1 MSDPGSISRLD
12 KLRALEA
19 WLDWQLHQTR
29 ARIREVEAQERQ
41 GQQEPRESL
50 GGEPSGQGEHRVE
63 ERRRPRTPDWGL
75 IEAGIGSPAT
85 EVHRGDCW
93 AAGKRLQEISR
104 ERAVAELADTAR
116 ACDVCRPDRVL
127 GTP

>member
-1 MSDPGSISRLD
+1 MVDPGSISRLD

-29 ARIREVEAQERQ
+29 ARIQEVEAQERQ
-41 GQQEPRESL
+41 GQREPR
-50 GGEPSGQGEHRVE
+50 GEEPPKQAERQVE

-75 IEAGIGSPAT
+75 IEAGVGSPTA

-93 AAGKRLQEISR
+93 AAGKRLQGISR
-104 ERAVAELADTAR
+104 ERAIAELADAAR
-116 ACDVCRPDRVL
+116 ACEVCRPDRVL

>member
-1 MSDPGSISRLD
+1 MVDPGSVSRLD

-29 ARIREVEAQERQ
+29 SRIREVEAQERQ
-41 GQQEPRESL
+41 GRQEPRGEESS
-50 GGEPSGQGEHRVE
+50 EQREHQAE
-63 ERRRPRTPDWGL
+63 EQRRTRTPDWGL
-75 IEAGIGSPAT
+75 MEAGIGSPAA

-104 ERAVAELADTAR
+104 ERAIAELADAAR
-116 ACDVCRPDRVL
+116 ACEVCRPDRVL

>member
-1 MSDPGSISRLD
+1 MSDSGSISRLD

-41 GQQEPRESL
+41 GPREPRGE
-50 GGEPSGQGEHRVE
+50 EPSKQGERQVE
-63 ERRRPRTPDWGL
+63 EQRRARTPDWGL

-104 ERAVAELADTAR
+104 ERAIAELADAAR
-116 ACDVCRPDRVL
+116 ACEVCRPDRVL
-127 GTP
+127 GSRASD